1 MVKKAEKEMDTS
13 VSFEE
18 SVAKLEE
25 IVRSLEKG
33 DLTLDLSL
41 EQFENGIKWAH
52 LCEQKLN
59 EAKGRVEML
68 VKKEGGKGETV
79 PFEVKEG

>member
-1 MVKKAEKEMDTS
+1 MVKKAEKEIDTS
-13 VSFEE
+13 VTFEE
-18 SVAKLEE
+18 SVGKLEE

-33 DLTLDLSL
+33 DLTLDQSL
-41 EQFENGIKWAH
+41 EQFESGIKWAH

-59 EAKGRVEML
+59 EAKGRVEVL
-68 VKKEGGKGETV
+68 VKKEGGKAEAV